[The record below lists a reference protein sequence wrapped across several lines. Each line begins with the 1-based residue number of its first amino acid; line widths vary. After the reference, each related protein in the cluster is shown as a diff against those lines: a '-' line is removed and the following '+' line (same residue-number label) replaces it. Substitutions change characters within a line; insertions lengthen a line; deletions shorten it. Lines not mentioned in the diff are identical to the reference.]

1 MNTKSTL
8 RVALVVLSVS
18 CTLLARAD
26 LLPDPLGPLPKD
38 VSRAAKANVTAAA
51 TPANT
56 GTPNPAP
63 APAPPPAL
71 ATALALALA
80 APAASPAPF
89 NATSVTSVTPAAA
102 PAQALTPP
110 APATHERLTFTNTS
124 GQTLRDLDKWRTQN
138 ALLAEMVKAAEMS
151 AKLSNP
157 GTSAGPSGTTPS
169 SSLAFQVLSV
179 DGVDDKLT
187 AVVTL
192 TNGTTFKAREG
203 LTIPGLGKVKSIS
216 RDEVIVTT
224 KGGPRLLDFAPK
236 GTLSGVR

>member
-1 MNTKSTL
+1 M
-8 RVALVVLSVS
+8 
-18 CTLLARAD
+18 
-26 LLPDPLGPLPKD
+26 
-38 VSRAAKANVTAAA
+38 
-51 TPANT
+51 
-56 GTPNPAP
+56 
-63 APAPPPAL
+63 
-71 ATALALALA
+71 
-80 APAASPAPF
+80 
-89 NATSVTSVTPAAA
+89 
-102 PAQALTPP
+102 
-110 APATHERLTFTNTS
+110 TFTNTS

-216 RDEVIVTT
+216 RDEVLVTT
-224 KGGPRLLDFAPK
+224 KAGPRLLDFAPK